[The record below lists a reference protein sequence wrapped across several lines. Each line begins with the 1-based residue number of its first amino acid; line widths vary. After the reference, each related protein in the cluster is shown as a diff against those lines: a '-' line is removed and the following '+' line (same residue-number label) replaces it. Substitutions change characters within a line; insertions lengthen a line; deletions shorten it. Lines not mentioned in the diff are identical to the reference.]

1 MSQQMPF
8 DERDES
14 DEPYEAQANE
24 KDNHNRR
31 AAAATATAEPSDLSE
46 EVVRSVERRPGE
58 QVTCRRVGEHHYR
71 CNWWTLQ
78 STAAHDNPGM
88 KGPLVSTSRISQSEF
103 LHVTRAGARLKI
115 RVDTR
120 TAARRGFWFG
130 A

>member
-1 MSQQMPF
+1 MSQPMPF
-8 DERDES
+8 DETDVPDE
-14 DEPYEAQANE
+14 ALAT
-24 KDNHNRR
+24 HNDKRG
-31 AAAATATAEPSDLSE
+31 AAAPTAIAAIDRPPDLS
-46 EVVRSVERRPGE
+46 VEIARAVARRPGE

-78 STAAHDNPGM
+78 NTATYDNPGM
-88 KGPLVSTSRISQSEF
+88 KGSLVLTSQISQSEF